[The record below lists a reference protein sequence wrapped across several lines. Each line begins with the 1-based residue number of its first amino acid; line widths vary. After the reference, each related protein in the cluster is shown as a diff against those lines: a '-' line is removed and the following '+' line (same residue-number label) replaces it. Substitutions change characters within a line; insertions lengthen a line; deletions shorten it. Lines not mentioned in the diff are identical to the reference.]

1 MKSPL
6 TPLLLALLLLAALP
20 LLVACSPQ
28 KTTADAMTGPA
39 KTTPAASPAS
49 GGGTA
54 TQAAVVAPAW
64 EGPIPTAGVDYVE
77 LANGRPYASLNG
89 QVEVAEVF
97 SYICSHCANFEPL
110 FVAWKSK
117 LPADVK
123 ISLVPASL
131 GGAWLTYAQAFYA
144 AETLGILEQSHEA
157 VFSALHRQHSLSP
170 AATPEQIGS
179 FYAQFGVDPKTF
191 TSTMQGFAVGVSI
204 ERSRQ
209 FAVRSRIEGTP
220 SLVIDGR
227 YLVSVDQRGY
237 GPMLRTAEYLVAQR
251 RAALN

>member
-1 MKSPL
+1 MKLRIVLS
-6 TPLLLALLLLAALP
+6 LLAVLP
-20 LLVACSPQ
+20 MLVACEPQ
-28 KTTADAMTGPA
+28 KATPAEATTAAPA
-39 KTTPAASPAS
+39 AEANGAASSAPEIGTTP
-49 GGGTA
+49 
-54 TQAAVVAPAW
+54 QAAVAPFAW

-77 LANGRPYASLNG
+77 LPDGQPYAPRDG

-97 SYICSHCANFEPL
+97 GYVCSHCANFEPL
-110 FVAWKSK
+110 FVAWKSG

-123 ISLVPASL
+123 VSLVPAAL
-131 GGAWLTYAQAFYA
+131 GGPWVTYAQAFYA
-144 AETLGILEQSHEA
+144 AETLGVLEQSHEA

-191 TSTMQGFAVGVSI
+191 TNTMQGFAVGSSI
-204 ERSRQ
+204 NRSRQ

-227 YLVSVDQRGY
+227 YLVSADQRGY
-237 GPMLRTAEYLVAQR
+237 GPMLRTAEYLIAQR
-251 RAALN
+251 RAALK

>member
-1 MKSPL
+1 MKFRIV
-6 TPLLLALLLLAALP
+6 LLLMAALP
-20 LLVACSPQ
+20 LLAACDPQ
-28 KTTADAMTGPA
+28 RAAPTDATTAEPAA
-39 KTTPAASPAS
+39 KTIQAVPPAPDVGTTTPV
-49 GGGTA
+49 
-54 TQAAVVAPAW
+54 AVAPPAW

-77 LANGRPYASLNG
+77 LPDGQPYASLDG

-97 SYICSHCANFEPL
+97 GYICPHCANFEPL
-110 FVAWKSK
+110 FVTWKSG

-123 ISLVPASL
+123 ISLVPAAL
-131 GGAWLTYAQAFYA
+131 GGPWVTYAQAFYA
-144 AETLGILEQSHEA
+144 AETLGVLEQSHEA

-191 TSTMQGFAVGVSI
+191 TNTMQGFAVSASI
-204 ERSRQ
+204 NRSRQ

-237 GPMLRTAEYLVAQR
+237 GAMFRTAEYLIAQR
-251 RAALN
+251 RAALK

>member
-1 MKSPL
+1 MKSRI
-6 TPLLLALLLLAALP
+6 ALLLLVVLP
-20 LLVACSPQ
+20 LLAACGPQ
-28 KTTADAMTGPA
+28 KTTDDATAAGSA
-39 KTTPAASPAS
+39 GKTTAPSASAS
-49 GGGTA
+49 GTA
-54 TQAAVVAPAW
+54 TQVAVIPAAW

-77 LANGRPYASLNG
+77 LADGQPYAPSNG

-97 SYICSHCANFEPL
+97 GYVCSHCANFEPL

-123 ISLVPASL
+123 ISLVPATL
-131 GGAWLTYAQAFYA
+131 GGPWVTYAQAFYA
-144 AETLGILEQSHEA
+144 AETLGVQEQSHEA
-157 VFSALHRQHSLSP
+157 MFSALHRQHSLSP

-191 TSTMQGFAVGVSI
+191 TSTMQGFAVGASI
-204 ERSRQ
+204 NRSRR

-220 SLVIDGR
+220 SLVIDGK

-237 GPMLRTAEYLVAQR
+237 GSMLRTAEYLIAQR
-251 RAALN
+251 RAALK

>member
-1 MKSPL
+1 MKSRI
-6 TPLLLALLLLAALP
+6 ALLLLVVLP
-20 LLVACSPQ
+20 LLAACGPQ
-28 KTTADAMTGPA
+28 KAPADATTVEPA
-39 KTTPAASPAS
+39 GKAPATASSASAS
-49 GGGTA
+49 GTAA
-54 TQAAVVAPAW
+54 TQVAVVPPAW

-77 LANGRPYASLNG
+77 LPDGQPYAPLNG

-97 SYICSHCANFEPL
+97 GYVCSHCANFEPL

-123 ISLVPASL
+123 TSLVPAAL
-131 GGAWLTYAQAFYA
+131 GGPWVTYAQAFYA
-144 AETLGILEQSHEA
+144 AETLGVLEQSHEA

-170 AATPEQIGS
+170 TATPEQIGS

-191 TSTMQGFAVGVSI
+191 TSTMQGFAVGANI
-204 ERSRQ
+204 NRSRQ

-237 GPMLRTAEYLVAQR
+237 GTMLRTAEYLVAQR
-251 RAALN
+251 RAALK

>member
-1 MKSPL
+1 MKSRIV
-6 TPLLLALLLLAALP
+6 LLLLVVLP
-20 LLVACSPQ
+20 LLAACDPQ
-28 KTTADAMTGPA
+28 KAPADATAASSADKTTAS
-39 KTTPAASPAS
+39 ASSAS
-49 GGGTA
+49 ASGTA
-54 TQAAVVAPAW
+54 TPFAVVPPAW

-77 LANGRPYASLNG
+77 LANGQPYAPLNG

-97 SYICSHCANFEPL
+97 GYICSHCANFEPL
-110 FVAWKSK
+110 FVAWKNK

-131 GGAWLTYAQAFYA
+131 GGPWVTYAQAFYA
-144 AETLGILEQSHEA
+144 AETLGVLEQSHEA
-157 VFSALHRQHSLSP
+157 VFSALHQQHSLSP
-170 AATPEQIGS
+170 TATPEQIGS

-191 TSTMQGFAVGVSI
+191 TSTMQGFAVGASI
-204 ERSRQ
+204 NRSRQ

-237 GPMLRTAEYLVAQR
+237 GPMLRTAEYLIAQR
-251 RAALN
+251 RAALK

>member
-1 MKSPL
+1 MKSRI
-6 TPLLLALLLLAALP
+6 ALLLLAVLP
-20 LLVACSPQ
+20 LLAACDPQ
-28 KTTADAMTGPA
+28 KAPADATTAGPA
-39 KTTPAASPAS
+39 STTATASSAS
-49 GGGTA
+49 DSGTA
-54 TQAAVVAPAW
+54 TQVAVVPPAW
-64 EGPIPTAGVDYVE
+64 EGPVPTAGVDYVE
-77 LANGRPYASLNG
+77 LPNGQPYAPING

-97 SYICSHCANFEPL
+97 GYICSHCANFEPL

-123 ISLVPASL
+123 ISLVPATL
-131 GGAWLTYAQAFYA
+131 GGPWVTYAQAFYA
-144 AETLGILEQSHEA
+144 AETLGVLEQSHEA

-170 AATPEQIGS
+170 TATPEQIGS

-191 TSTMQGFAVGVSI
+191 TSTMQGFAVGASI
-204 ERSRQ
+204 SRSRQ

-237 GPMLRTAEYLVAQR
+237 GTMLRTAEYLVAQR
-251 RAALN
+251 RAALK